1 MYRGVLDEDIHPR
14 GLLLEVVGDRI
25 ELDVGIDG
33 DEDLVAKRLA
43 GADVAFVTSRIPITR
58 TVIEATDLRIV
69 AKIGTG
75 IDSVDLAAAREHGV
89 AVTHTPGINA
99 LSVAELGLTLLL
111 ATRRHVV
118 ASHRALEAGR
128 WRDSVPLGTQL
139 TGTTVGLVGLGN
151 VGRRLASLLRGFDV
165 ETLAHDP
172 YVDRI
177 DGQPVHAELA
187 SLETVLSRSDSVVVT
202 AELTDET
209 RGMIDGEAFARM
221 ADDAVLVNVSRG
233 PIVDP
238 DALIDALRGGE
249 LRGAGMDVHAT
260 EPLPTDSP
268 LHDFGN
274 VVLTP
279 HVGGSTETA
288 RAENARTLGANTLAL
303 LDGEPVPERYVA
315 VRPAENVAR
324 EARD

>member
-14 GLLLEVVGDRI
+14 ELLLEVVGDRI

-33 DEDLVAKRLA
+33 DEVSTTERLA
-43 GADVAFVTSRIPITR
+43 GADVAFVTSRIPISR
-58 TVIEATDLRIV
+58 RVVEATDLRVV

-75 IDSVDLAAAREHGV
+75 IDNVDLAAASEHGV

-118 ASHRALEAGR
+118 AGHRALESGR

-139 TGTTVGLVGLGN
+139 SGTTAGIVGLGN

-165 ETLAHDP
+165 ETFAYDP

-177 DGQPVHAELA
+177 EGQPVHAELTDF
-187 SLETVLSRSDSVVVT
+187 ETVLSRSDSVVVA
-202 AELTDET
+202 AELTGET
-209 RGMIDGEAFARM
+209 RGMIDGEALARM
-221 ADDAVLVNVSRG
+221 DDDAVLVNVSRG

-238 DALIDALRGGE
+238 DALVEALRDGG
-249 LRGAGMDVHAT
+249 LGGAGLDVHAT
-260 EPLPTDSP
+260 EPLPADSP
-268 LHDFGN
+268 FHDFEN

-303 LDGEPVPERYVA
+303 LDGDPVPERYIA
-315 VRPAENVAR
+315 ARPEG
-324 EARD
+324 

>member
-1 MYRGVLDEDIHPR
+1 MFRGVLDEDIHPR
-14 GLLLEVVGDRI
+14 ELLLDVVDDRI
-25 ELDVGIDG
+25 DVAVGIDG
-33 DEDLVAKRLA
+33 DESSTAERVV

-58 TVIEATDLRIV
+58 RVIEATDLSVV

-75 IDSVDLAAAREHGV
+75 IDNVDLAAAREGGV

-99 LSVAELGLTLLL
+99 LSVAEHAVTLLL

-118 ASHRALEAGR
+118 AGHLALEEGR
-128 WRDSVPLGTQL
+128 WRDSVPLGTL
-139 TGTTVGLVGLGN
+139 VSGTTVGIVGLGN
-151 VGRRLASLLRGFDV
+151 VGSRVASLLRGFDTT
-165 ETLAHDP
+165 TLAADP

-177 DGQPVHAELA
+177 DGEPVHAELVG
-187 SLETVLSRSDSVVVT
+187 LETVLDRSDSVVVT

-209 RGMIDGEAFARM
+209 HGMLDADALARM

-238 DALIDALRGGE
+238 DALVDALRAGT

-260 EPLPTDSP
+260 EPLPEDSP
-268 LHDFGN
+268 LHEFEN

-288 RAENARTLGANTLAL
+288 RREGARRLGENTLSL
-303 LDGEPVPERYVA
+303 LDGEPVPERYLA
-315 VRPAENVAR
+315 VPPSA
-324 EARD
+324 

>member
-14 GLLLEVVGDRI
+14 ELLLEVVGDRI

-33 DEDLVAKRLA
+33 DEASTVERLA
-43 GADVAFVTSRIPITR
+43 GADVAFVTSRVPITR
-58 TVIEATDLRIV
+58 RVVESTDLRVV
-69 AKIGTG
+69 AKVGTG

-89 AVTHTPGINA
+89 VVTHTPGINA
-99 LSVAELGLTLLL
+99 LSVAEHGLTMLL

-118 ASHRALEAGR
+118 AGHRALEAGR
-128 WRDSVPLGTQL
+128 WRDSVPLGML
-139 TGTTVGLVGLGN
+139 LSGTTVGIVGLGN
-151 VGRRLASLLRGFDV
+151 VGRRIASLLRGFDV
-165 ETLAHDP
+165 ETLAYDP

-177 DGQPVHAELA
+177 EGQPVHAELVG
-187 SLETVLSRSDSVVVT
+187 LETVLSRSDSVVVA

-209 RGMIDGEAFARM
+209 RGMIDREAISAM

-238 DALIDALRGGE
+238 DALVEAIREGE
-249 LRGAGMDVHAT
+249 LWGAGMDVHAT

-268 LHDFGN
+268 LHEFEN

-279 HVGGSTETA
+279 HVAGSTETRPSAGA
-288 RAENARTLGANTLAL
+288 RRNRSRATYAASTLTL
-303 LDGEPVPERYVA
+303 PR
-315 VRPAENVAR
+315 
-324 EARD
+324 

>member
-14 GLLLEVVGDRI
+14 ELLLETVGDRI

-33 DEDLVAKRLA
+33 DEDSTAERLA
-43 GADVAFVTSRIPITR
+43 GADVAFVTSRIPVSR
-58 TVIEATDLRIV
+58 RVIEATDLRVV

-75 IDSVDLAAAREHGV
+75 IDNVDLSAASEHGV

-99 LSVAELGLTLLL
+99 LSVAEMGLTLLL
-111 ATRRHVV
+111 STRRHVV
-118 ASHRALEAGR
+118 AGHRALEEGR

-139 TGTTVGLVGLGN
+139 SGTVVGIVGLGN

-165 ETLAHDP
+165 ETLAYDP

-177 DGQPVHAELA
+177 EGQPVHAELTD
-187 SLETVLSRSDSVVVT
+187 LETVLSRSDSVVVA
-202 AELTDET
+202 AELTEET
-209 RGMIDGEAFARM
+209 RGMVDREALSSM
-221 ADDAVLVNVSRG
+221 DDAVLVNVSRG

-238 DALIDALRGGE
+238 DALVEALRGGE

-268 LHDFGN
+268 LHGFEN
-274 VVLTP
+274 VILTP

-288 RAENARTLGANTLAL
+288 RAENARTLGSNTLAL
-303 LDGEPVPERYVA
+303 LDSEPVPERYLA
-315 VRPAENVAR
+315 VRP
-324 EARD
+324 RD